1 MSACDRATILCSC
14 ISRCEPPYAAIFRE
28 KIGSQKRRLV
38 TNLRTG
44 AGDRRLA
51 LRVIDPS

>member
-1 MSACDRATILCSC
+1 MSACGRATILYSC